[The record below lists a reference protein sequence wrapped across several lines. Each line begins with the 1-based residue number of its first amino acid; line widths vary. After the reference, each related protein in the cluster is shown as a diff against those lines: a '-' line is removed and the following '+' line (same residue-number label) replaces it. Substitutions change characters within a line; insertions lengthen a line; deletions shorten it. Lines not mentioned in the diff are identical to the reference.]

1 MLYIPGYAPLQWR
14 KPSRFHDGPVLLCF
28 TVVCTEEW
36 LTQVAHGHMV
46 VYVVLTAHSFYKD
59 ICVVFFCCSMGIFD
73 LCSSQQMLWFITIH
87 LGTPYSHLF
96 TIYPH
101 LASLARHSVTMI
113 RPQPRLKFY
122 KKSATGLQFL
132 KLCGLRSAH
141 THTDQEVRIVPHTF

>member
-1 MLYIPGYAPLQWR
+1 MLIPVVTASKLGDSPTLFVFSEGISAS
-14 KPSRFHDGPVLLCF
+14 KPML
-28 TVVCTEEW
+28 
-36 LTQVAHGHMV
+36 MV
-46 VYVVLTAHSFYKD
+46 SAIQSK
-59 ICVVFFCCSMGIFD
+59 
-73 LCSSQQMLWFITIH
+73 MLWFITIH

-101 LASLARHSVTMI
+101 LAGLAMHSVTMI

-141 THTDQEVRIVPHTF
+141 THTDQSRCGLSHTPSEFNSERNNGSIQ